1 MNVIIVS
8 DNLRRSV
15 EIPLPGSR
23 FWVVAALLA
32 AVLGFGTYQ
41 LAVRLAERWV
51 ETEDPRVAEMV
62 ERSRLR
68 GEAERTVLWEQAID
82 SLQRQISDL
91 EVRVWWLNELGGS
104 IVSEMGIP
112 PERLFPG
119 SGIPLLGG
127 EHLRDT
133 SLGGTR
139 QGALS
144 RLSSSVA
151 ALAETGRRVERG
163 FDSLNIYH
171 GRRAS
176 MMATV
181 PKEVPV
187 DGYYWRTSGYGYRK
201 DPFTG
206 RRSFHSGYDYA
217 AKRGTPIVAG
227 ADGIVTYQGR
237 LGNYGKTV
245 EVYHGWGISTLYG
258 HLSAYR
264 VGVGDFVARDD
275 PIGIV
280 GNTGRSTG
288 RHLHYEV
295 RVDGKPQPYSRTI
308 KRILTE
314 RGLTHPQ

>member
-1 MNVIIVS
+1 M
-8 DNLRRSV
+8 
-15 EIPLPGSR
+15 EIPLPGAR

-32 AVLGFGTYQ
+32 AALGFGVYH
-41 LAVRLAERWV
+41 LALRLAERWV
-51 ETEDPRVAEMV
+51 ETEDPRVAGMV
-62 ERSRLR
+62 EASRLR
-68 GEAERTVLWEQAID
+68 GEQERTVLWEQAID
-82 SLQRQISDL
+82 SLQQQISDL
-91 EVRVWWLNELGGS
+91 EVRIWWLNELGGS

-119 SGIPLLGG
+119 SGAPLLGG
-127 EHLRDT
+127 EHLRDI
-133 SLGGTR
+133 SLGGGR

-144 RLSSSVA
+144 RLSTAVA
-151 ALAETGRRVERG
+151 ALESTGRRVERG
-163 FDSLNIYH
+163 FDSLGVYN

-176 MMATV
+176 MLATV

-217 AKRGTPIVAG
+217 AKRGTPIVAA
-227 ADGIVTYQGR
+227 ADGIVTHRGR

-258 HLSAYR
+258 HLSDYR
-264 VGVGDFVARDD
+264 VTPGEFVSRDD

-295 RVDGKPQPYSRTI
+295 RVDGKPQPFSRTI
-308 KRILTE
+308 KRILKE
-314 RGLTHPQ
+314 RGLSGPR